1 MAIAF
6 REPGEDRLQ
15 QGTDASTL
23 DRNIQSRGTLVLMSA
38 STTSACP
45 IARSLAVFGEK
56 WSLLIIREANRGR
69 TRFADFR
76 SQLGVAPDVLT
87 DRLTKLVGHGVLE
100 RRSYREAG
108 ERERSEY
115 VLTPAGRA
123 LLPVLAALAAWGDTY
138 CPTTSGADVQVLV
151 AETGRP
157 AELVFIDDHG
167 QPVGLDGLLM
177 RSVMTSR
184 TQVGGPGSVTAG
196 R

>member
-1 MAIAF
+1 
-6 REPGEDRLQ
+6 
-15 QGTDASTL
+15 
-23 DRNIQSRGTLVLMSA
+23 MSA
-38 STTSACP
+38 SASVSSPCP
-45 IARSLAVFGEK
+45 IARSLAVIGEK
-56 WSLLIIREANRGR
+56 WSLLIIREANRGW

-76 SQLGVAPDVLT
+76 AQLGVAPDVLT
-87 DRLTKLVGHGVLE
+87 DRLTKLVAHGVLQ

-123 LLPVLAALAAWGDTY
+123 LLPVLAALAAWGDTH
-138 CPTTSGADVQVLV
+138 CPTEASMDVRVLV

-157 AELVFIDDHG
+157 AELVFVDDRG

-177 RSVMTSR
+177 LSGTAPK
-184 TQVGGPGSVTAG
+184 TLVGGADPMTAG